1 MKTKTKAYIELID
14 PLPLIN
20 TFAPFLI
27 AILYADYNYHLVNWP
42 AMGQMIIAAV
52 FLQLA
57 LNINDDYWDRKR
69 AHQHHFVDVQNPIAH
84 YQLNTKLVA
93 ALILIFLAI
102 SLVFALQI
110 GIHAGLAIWICG
122 IFCYAV
128 AIFYSTGNF
137 PISSTPL
144 SEPLVGIAM
153 GFGIFFVTLYL
164 NVYDKIRIDSTFL
177 ASAGLAAGICI
188 ASSANL
194 MLANN
199 ICDMKADL
207 KIGRHTVV
215 SYLGLKKKFLALSW
229 LLFIRISGYYPLF
242 YLPSLTNFGFNFGI
256 TGTAPALYCS

>member
-42 AMGQMIIAAV
+42 AMGQIIIAAV

-110 GIHAGLAIWICG
+110 GIHAGLA
-122 IFCYAV
+122 
-128 AIFYSTGNF
+128 S
-137 PISSTPL
+137 
-144 SEPLVGIAM
+144 
-153 GFGIFFVTLYL
+153 GFVEFSVTQ
-164 NVYDKIRIDSTFL
+164 
-177 ASAGLAAGICI
+177 
-188 ASSANL
+188 
-194 MLANN
+194 
-199 ICDMKADL
+199 
-207 KIGRHTVV
+207 
-215 SYLGLKKKFLALSW
+215 
-229 LLFIRISGYYPLF
+229 
-242 YLPSLTNFGFNFGI
+242 
-256 TGTAPALYCS
+256 